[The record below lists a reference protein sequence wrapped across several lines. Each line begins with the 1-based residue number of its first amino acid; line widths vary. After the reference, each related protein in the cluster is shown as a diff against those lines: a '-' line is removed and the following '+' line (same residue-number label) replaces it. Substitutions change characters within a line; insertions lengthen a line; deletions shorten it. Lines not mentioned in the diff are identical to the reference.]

1 MTDRFA
7 YPTSLRAGFLA
18 GFQPAL
24 HAGRR
29 GQYATVSVAIGGPRL
44 RCAEG
49 GDARLAAIRA
59 FDRAA
64 PPGRSG
70 ATGSALAGPARSAR
84 SGPPV
89 FAGTSKDGE
98 RRSVRTDHWKDTHS
112 QVIRKLSHR
121 QKAPAPPL
129 SLPQGGLR
137 LTLGRLVASALSPT
151 ASSTATTPQGSP
163 RELPQQRG
171 RSRCRS
177 SAEARRALRRQDVPC
192 GTADRWSWR

>member
-24 HAGRR
+24 NAGRR

-98 RRSVRTDHWKDTHS
+98 RRSVRTDHWKDT
-112 QVIRKLSHR
+112 
-121 QKAPAPPL
+121 
-129 SLPQGGLR
+129 
-137 LTLGRLVASALSPT
+137 
-151 ASSTATTPQGSP
+151 
-163 RELPQQRG
+163 
-171 RSRCRS
+171 RSRGHSEIESQTESTGATLKPSARGASPHARTARS
-177 SAEARRALRRQDVPC
+177 FCFIAYGKLDGDYPARLAARASTTAGSKSVPEQ
-192 GTADRWSWR
+192 R